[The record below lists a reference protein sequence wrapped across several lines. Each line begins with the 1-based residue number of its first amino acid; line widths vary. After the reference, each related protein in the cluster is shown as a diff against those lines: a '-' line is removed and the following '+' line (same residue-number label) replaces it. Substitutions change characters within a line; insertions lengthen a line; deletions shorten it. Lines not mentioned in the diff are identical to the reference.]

1 MYQNIN
7 VKLARSGKIVKIHDP
22 VSQYNPS
29 DEAKKV
35 IQIVKYDM
43 QQGRNILEK
52 GYSEFNDRSVLQEM
66 NQNQANFNS
75 YVPPRSEDPDESWR
89 AQTVRPVTRNKLIS
103 IAAHVTAQILFPNI
117 FAQNKKDEEDKAAAI
132 VMRDLIEWVIDN
144 SEYSKKFIQAVLG
157 ALTDPLVVIKSEY
170 AHVMRK
176 VKEMREEGGYTVRE
190 MVDEVMSG
198 FIYNIYPANEV
209 YISNAYENN
218 IQKQRFLATRE
229 LIDYKEAEEKW
240 GNHTD
245 WKYVIPGQRN
255 VFDIETNTFYYQID
269 NDLTNNLVEEVVYYN
284 RALDL
289 QLTFINGVLMCDPE
303 YPIQRKD
310 KLYPFVSFGYEY
322 LNNGNFFYYKS
333 SANKLASDQELIDTM
348 YNMVMDGTFLALMP
362 PMALYG
368 SEEINSSVTIPGMV
382 TSFQDPNS
390 KLENIGPRSDI
401 RGGLEAIGLIEKSM
415 SESSQDDSRQGIAGG
430 GEKTAFE
437 VSQLEKNAQIALG
450 LFGKMVAFFV
460 EDMGRLIVGDILQH
474 MTVGEVTELTTKN
487 GIMAFRS
494 FLIPNKQEGGK
505 KVTHK
510 IKFTNEDY
518 NKEDGYTKDEL
529 LDNSF
534 KIMEEEGGIDAETKL
549 YKVNPEIFREL
560 KFKVRV
566 GADVLEKPNKN
577 LEKALNL
584 EAYDRLIQNPLVNQ
598 EAVTRD
604 FLIDVYKPGESD
616 TYIKKAPEPMATQ
629 DPAAADMGQAVSNTV
644 PNKQKGVNTNM
655 TSQITGGN
663 SLKALIK

>member
-1 MYQNIN
+1 MYQNLN
-7 VKLARSGKIVKIHDP
+7 VKLSNSGKLLKVLDET
-22 VSQYNPS
+22 SEYNPS
-29 DEAKKV
+29 DETKKV
-35 IQIVKYDM
+35 IKMVKFDM
-43 QQGRNILEK
+43 RQGRDVLERK
-52 GYSEFNDRSVLQEM
+52 YTEFNDRNVLEEL

-75 YVPPRSEDPDESWR
+75 YVPPRSDDPDESWR

-117 FAQNKKDEEDKAAAI
+117 FAQNKKDEEDKAAAV

-144 SEYSKKFIQAVLG
+144 SEYSRKFIQAVLG
-157 ALTDPLVVIKSEY
+157 ALTDPVVVVKSEY
-170 AHVMRK
+170 AEVMRK
-176 VKEMREEGGYTVRE
+176 VKEMREGGGYTVRE

-198 FIYNIYPANEV
+198 FIYNLFPANEI

-218 IQKQRFLATRE
+218 IQKQRFVATRR
-229 LIDYKEAEEKW
+229 LIDYKEAELKY
-240 GNHTD
+240 GSHTD
-245 WKYVIPGQRN
+245 FKFVKPGKRN
-255 VFDIETNTFYYQID
+255 VFDVETSTFYYQID
-269 NDLTNNLVEEVVYYN
+269 NDMKDYLVEEVVYFN

-310 KLYPFVSFGYEY
+310 KLYPFSSFGYEY
-322 LNNGNFFYYKS
+322 INNGNFFYYKS
-333 SANKLASDQELIDTM
+333 AANKLSSDQELIDTM
-348 YNMVMDGTFLALMP
+348 YNMVMDGTFMALMP

-390 KLENIGPRSDI
+390 KLENIGPRSDL
-401 RGGLEAIGLIEKSM
+401 RAGLEAIGLIEKSM
-415 SESSQDDSRQGIAGG
+415 SESSQDDSRQGLAQG
-430 GEKTAFE
+430 GERTAYE
-437 VSQLEKNAQIALG
+437 VAQLEKNAQIALG

-460 EDMGRLIVGDILQH
+460 EDMGKLIVGDIIQH
-474 MTVGEVTELTTKN
+474 LTVGEVTELTSKN

-494 FLIPNKQEGGK
+494 FLIPNKQEKGK
-505 KVTHK
+505 KVTRK
-510 IKFTNEDY
+510 IQFTNEDY
-518 NKEDGYTKDEL
+518 NKEGYTPQEL

-534 KIMEEEGGIDAETKL
+534 KILEQEGGIDADTKI

-584 EAYDRLIQNPLVNQ
+584 EAYDRLIQNPLIDQ

-604 FLIDVYKPGESD
+604 FLIDVYKPGESNE
-616 TYIKKAPEPMATQ
+616 YIKKAP
-629 DPAAADMGQAVSNTV
+629 AAAPQGAMADAVAGAT
-644 PNKQKGVNTNM
+644 PNQQKGVNQNM
-655 TSQITGGN
+655 ISQVTGGN
-663 SLKALIK
+663 SLKALQK